1 LIGITTLHKIIAGY
15 LWLQDCDSGR
25 LGTSLTVQHTVGPL
39 FQSELCIIHI
49 VLSICMNVISFK
61 LYFLKFKKQSQIC
74 QTQQL
79 KLN

>member
-1 LIGITTLHKIIAGY
+1 LIGITTIHKIIAGY
-15 LWLQDCDSGR
+15 LWLQDRDSGR
-25 LGTSLTVQHTVGPL
+25 LWTSLTVQHTVGPP

-49 VLSICMNVISFK
+49 VLSIYMNVISFK